1 MKRYII
7 ILLAIA
13 VFAYMASVLAACG
26 DAADKKPADTA
37 PEPAQADT
45 DKTITQAPEKLIPQ
59 LDDRDFNGYEFRFF
73 VRGEHAAEWQSADIY
88 AEEET
93 GEPINDAVYRRNIY
107 IEDKY
112 NIKITEVRST
122 AASEEAAA
130 VRRILDAGDNPYDAL
145 SYHFYKLS
153 SLIDGG
159 YLLNL
164 YDVPNLDLNAPW
176 WDKAA
181 ERDLSLNNKLY
192 ATTGDIGILPASGS
206 YILLFNKNLIA
217 DFGLEDPYLLVTEN
231 KWTLDKLN
239 QMVRQVSKDLDGDG
253 VPGPHDLYGLACSGN
268 NISMMY
274 HGAGQNVVDK
284 DENDLPRLIA
294 DTPRSIMALE
304 KTMELLSDKNT
315 VLLSNEWTAGATG
328 GPVGP
333 ALIQNIFED
342 NRALFLAEVLQLVA
356 RMRASDVNF
365 GILPH
370 AKLDEA
376 QDKYYIKASHNASSM
391 ICIPAA
397 NPDPERTGF
406 ILEALCAESMNTL
419 TPAFYDI
426 TLEGK
431 YLRDE
436 KSSAMLDIILRNR
449 MFTIDQMYDWG
460 MITTIN
466 GLYERR
472 NTTVIVSSIE
482 KVQPAVQAKM
492 DKTIEIHA
500 N

>member
-1 MKRYII
+1 M
-7 ILLAIA
+7 
-13 VFAYMASVLAACG
+13 YMAFVFAACG
-26 DAADKKPADTA
+26 DAAEKNPDDMSHGPAPADT
-37 PEPAQADT
+37 ETSIDQ
-45 DKTITQAPEKLIPQ
+45 IPEKAAPR
-59 LDDRDFNGYEFRFF
+59 LDDRDFGGYEFCFF
-73 VRGEHAAEWQSADIY
+73 VRGEHAAEWQAADIY
-88 AEEET
+88 AEQEN

-112 NIKITEVRST
+112 NIKITEIRST
-122 AASEEAAA
+122 AANEEASA
-130 VRRILDAGDNPYDAL
+130 VRKILDAGDSPYDAL

-164 YDVPNLDLNAPW
+164 YDVPNLDLNALW

-206 YILLFNKNLIA
+206 YILLFNKKLVA
-217 DFGLEDPYLLVTEN
+217 DFGLEDPYLLVAEN
-231 KWTLDKLN
+231 KWTLDKLT

-253 VPGPHDLYGLACSGN
+253 APGPHDLYGLACSGN

-284 DENDLPRLIA
+284 DEKDLPRLIA
-294 DTPRSIMALE
+294 DTPRSITVLE
-304 KTMELLSDKNT
+304 KTMELLSDKVT
-315 VLLSNEWTAGATG
+315 VLLSNEWTAKATG

-365 GILPH
+365 GILPQ
-370 AKLDEA
+370 AKLDET

-391 ICIPAA
+391 ICIPAT
-397 NPDPERTGF
+397 NPNPERTGF

-436 KSSAMLDIILRNR
+436 ESSAMLDIILRNR

-466 GLYERR
+466 GLYEKR
-472 NTTVIVSSIE
+472 NTTAIVSAIE
-482 KVQPAVQAKM
+482 KVKPAVQSKM
-492 DKTIEIHA
+492 DKTIEVHS